1 MIVRTLECARDY
13 EDARVR
19 YKEAVIMTTQEL
31 GRDYEDMSLIPATN
45 SKAAPSAY
53 SSAVYMV

>member
-1 MIVRTLECARDY
+1 MRTLECARDY